1 MLYNKKK
8 LKGIRE
14 YIIKSFIF
22 YYNNYYPTHQE
33 AKYGISYQ
41 LQELKSNILKSTKE
55 VDLLQE
61 IDQNLI
67 ATFNK
72 ILAAVVLQE
81 YTRAANNAKREV
93 LVAAYQ
99 GSENY

>member
-1 MLYNKKK
+1 MLYSEEK

-14 YIIKSFIF
+14 CMIKSFAF

-33 AKYGISYQ
+33 AKYSISYWP
-41 LQELKSNILKSTKE
+41 QEPKLDIFKGTKE

-61 IDQNLI
+61 IDQDPI

-72 ILAAVVLQE
+72 VSAAVVLQK
-81 YTRAANNAKREV
+81 YARIAKNAKRKA

-99 GSENY
+99 GLENY

>member
-1 MLYNKKK
+1 MLYNKDR
-8 LKGIRE
+8 LKDIKE

-33 AKYGISYQ
+33 AKYSISYQ
-41 LQELKSNILKSTKE
+41 PQKPKLNVFKGTKKA
-55 VDLLQE
+55 DLLQE
-61 IDQNLI
+61 IDQDLI

-72 ILAAVVLQE
+72 VLTAVVLQK
-81 YTRAANNAKREV
+81 YARVAKNAKREV

-99 GSENY
+99 GLENY